1 MVISE
6 PLTNPAGWRHCHLNE
21 TGSTNT
27 DVLAVARE
35 GEDGRLWITAG
46 RQSSGRGR
54 QGRVWVSEPGNLYA
68 SALLIDPAPMARLGT
83 LPFVAACALH
93 ATLAELKP
101 LKLHKVQIK
110 WPNDILVD
118 GAKISGILLESSVL
132 PNGKVAVACGF
143 GINAAHHPDPVL
155 YKAADLKILGAEI
168 SPQAL
173 FALLVINFD
182 AVLTIWN
189 RGRGFD
195 AIRTEWLRHA
205 KGIGE
210 MISVNLAGTRI
221 DGIFED
227 IDRDGCLM
235 LALAN
240 GHKQLIS
247 AGDVF
252 FPAHSG
258 ATS

>member
-1 MVISE
+1 MV
-6 PLTNPAGWRHCHLNE
+6 
-21 TGSTNT
+21 
-27 DVLAVARE
+27 
-35 GEDGRLWITAG
+35 
-46 RQSSGRGR
+46 
-54 QGRVWVSEPGNLYA
+54 
-68 SALLIDPAPMARLGT
+68 RLGT

-93 ATLAELKP
+93 ATLVELKP
-101 LKLHKVQIK
+101 LKSHNVQIK

-118 GAKISGILLESSVL
+118 DAKISGILLESSAL
-132 PNGKVAVACGF
+132 PNGKIAVACGF

-155 YKAADLKILGAEI
+155 YKATDLKTLGLDIAPE
-168 SPQAL
+168 AL
-173 FALLVINFD
+173 FIQLAVNFD
-182 AVLTIWN
+182 AVLNIWN

-240 GHKQLIS
+240 GDKQLIS

>member
-1 MVISE
+1 
-6 PLTNPAGWRHCHLNE
+6 
-21 TGSTNT
+21 
-27 DVLAVARE
+27 
-35 GEDGRLWITAG
+35 
-46 RQSSGRGR
+46 
-54 QGRVWVSEPGNLYA
+54 
-68 SALLIDPAPMARLGT
+68 MARLGT

-101 LKLHKVQIK
+101 LKTHDIQIK
-110 WPNDILVD
+110 WPNDILVG
-118 GAKISGILLESSVL
+118 GAKISGILLESSAL
-132 PNGKVAVACGF
+132 PNGKIAVACGF

-155 YKAADLKILGAEI
+155 YKATDLKTLGLEI
-168 SPQAL
+168 SPEAL
-173 FALLVINFD
+173 FAQLSVNFD
-182 AVLTIWN
+182 AVLTVWN

-195 AIRTEWLRHA
+195 AVRTEWLRHA

-240 GHKQLIS
+240 GQRQLIS

>member
-1 MVISE
+1 MDQ
-6 PLTNPAGWRHCHLNE
+6 
-21 TGSTNT
+21 TGSTNS
-27 DVLAVARE
+27 DVLTAARE
-35 GEDGRLWITAG
+35 SDDGKLWITAS
-46 RQSSGRGR
+46 RQLSGRGR

-68 SALLIDPAPMARLGT
+68 SALLIDPAPMSRLGT
-83 LPFVAACALH
+83 LPFVAACALY
-93 ATLAELKP
+93 ATLAELKS
-101 LKLHKVQIK
+101 LKSHNVQIK
-110 WPNDILVD
+110 WPNDVLINN
-118 GAKISGILLESSVL
+118 AKISGILLESSAL
-132 PNGKVAVACGF
+132 PNGKIAVACGF

-155 YKAADLKILGAEI
+155 YKATDLKTFGLDI
-168 SPQAL
+168 SPEAL
-173 FALLVINFD
+173 FAQLAVNFD

-227 IDRDGCLM
+227 IDRDGCLI

-252 FPAHSG
+252 FPAQSG

>member
-1 MVISE
+1 MTLSE
-6 PLTNPAGWRHCHLNE
+6 PLHNPVGWRHGHLNE
-21 TGSTNT
+21 TGSTNS
-27 DVLAVARE
+27 DVLNAARE
-35 GEDGRLWITAG
+35 GDDGKLWVTAS
-46 RQSSGRGR
+46 RQLSGRGR

-101 LKLHKVQIK
+101 LKSHSVQIK

-118 GAKISGILLESSVL
+118 GAKISGILLESAAL
-132 PNGKVAVACGF
+132 PNGKIAVACGF

-155 YKAADLKILGAEI
+155 YKATDLKAHGLTVPPE
-168 SPQAL
+168 AL
-173 FALLVINFD
+173 FAQLAINFD
-182 AVLTIWN
+182 AVLSIWN

-195 AIRTEWLRHA
+195 AIRTEWMRHA

-227 IDRDGCLM
+227 IDRDGCLIM
-235 LALAN
+235 ALTN
-240 GHKQLIS
+240 GQKQLIS